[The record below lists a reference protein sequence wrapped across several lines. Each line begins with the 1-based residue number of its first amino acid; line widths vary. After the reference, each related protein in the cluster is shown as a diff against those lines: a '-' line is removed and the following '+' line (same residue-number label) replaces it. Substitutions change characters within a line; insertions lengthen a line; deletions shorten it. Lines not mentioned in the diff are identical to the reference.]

1 MTRYELQPPVGPA
14 FGSDVAEVFAVHN
27 GKIKSFD
34 IYFDSS
40 PFPK

>member
-1 MTRYELQPPVGPA
+1 MTTLDTLPGFS
-14 FGSDVAEVFAVHN
+14 FGSDVAEVFAVQD
-27 GKIKSFD
+27 GKISSFD